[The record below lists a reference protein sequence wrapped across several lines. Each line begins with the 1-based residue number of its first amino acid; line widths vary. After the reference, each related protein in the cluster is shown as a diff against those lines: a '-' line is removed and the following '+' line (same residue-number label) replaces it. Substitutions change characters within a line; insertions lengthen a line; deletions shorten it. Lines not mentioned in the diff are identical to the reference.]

1 MEKSLFSP
9 RWYRVQALRPRLRS
23 HVALKRQ
30 HQRGVPWFV
39 LIEPGSERV
48 QRLNQAA
55 YQFVGRCDGRLTVQ
69 QIWDE
74 LLAARPD
81 EAMTQDEVLQLLVQ
95 MHDRGLIQCDVAP
108 DVESIFR
115 AQASQKTRH
124 RQQGVNPLA
133 FRLSL
138 GDPSRL
144 LDRFT
149 GLAPL
154 LFSNA
159 ALALWAVAVGTAL
172 VAAAMNWGELMP
184 YAHKTLASPRYLFMT
199 WLMYPVIKSV
209 HELAHGL
216 AVRRWGGQV
225 QQAGVTLFM
234 LSPVPF
240 VNASAADGF
249 RHRYQ
254 RAMVS
259 AAGIMAEL
267 AMAAVALAVW
277 FGVQPGLVRDL
288 AFIVM
293 LIGGMST
300 LLTNGN
306 PLMRFD
312 GYYFFC
318 DILDLRNLA
327 TRSGRWWQV
336 ALAHRLLGVTLPHGV
351 EPLRGERAWLMAY
364 APLSWA
370 YRLGLSIA
378 LAMFIGSISTLLG
391 ALTGALMLF
400 SVLLTP
406 LKALWSSVRRGAA
419 SDAECTRATW
429 RGGLV
434 AAAAI
439 ALAAVV
445 PMPFSTLAEGVVWLP
460 ERAQI
465 RAGTEG
471 FVASFAA
478 RDGQR
483 VKAGELLM
491 TLQDELLDAEH
502 AGHVSEATELEVQ
515 LYTAMGTDPQRT
527 PAIQQKL
534 AFARA
539 EIARIEQKQAQLE
552 IRAQADGIVVMPH
565 QAELLGSFH
574 KKGESL
580 GHLLT
585 DDPLTVRVALPQQD
599 ATLVRTNAGA
609 VNVRLAEDGHADRSA
624 RIRQDMTGAVERLP
638 SAALG
643 DRSGGRIA
651 TNGDDKDGLV
661 PRSPVVLMDL
671 AVAGTNPA
679 TTSSAASSGER
690 IGGRALVRFDHGWLP
705 LAAQLLRKLQQQV
718 LAHFN
723 PGA

>member
-1 MEKSLFSP
+1 MEKTSLFSP

-23 HVALKRQ
+23 HVSLKRQ
-30 HQRGVPWFV
+30 HQRGVPWYV

-48 QRLNQAA
+48 QRLNRAA

-69 QIWDE
+69 QVWDE

-81 EAMTQDEVLQLLVQ
+81 EAMTQDEVVQLLVQ
-95 MHDRGLIQCDVAP
+95 LHERGLIQCDVAP

-115 AQASQKTRH
+115 AQASQKSRA
-124 RQQGVNPLA
+124 RRQGVNPLA

-144 LDRFT
+144 LDRV
-149 GLAPL
+149 GGIAPL
-154 LFSNA
+154 LFSTT
-159 ALALWAVAVGTAL
+159 ALALWAVAVGAAL

-184 YAHKTLASPRYLFMT
+184 YAQKTLASPRYLFLT
-199 WLMYPVIKSV
+199 WLAYPVIKAV

-216 AVRRWGGQV
+216 AVRRWGGEV
-225 QQAGVTLFM
+225 RQAGVTLFM

-249 RHRYQ
+249 RYRYQ
-254 RAMVS
+254 RAVVS

-267 AMAAVALAVW
+267 AMAAMALGVW
-277 FGVQPGLVRDL
+277 LAVQPGLLRDL

-300 LLTNGN
+300 VLTNGN

-327 TRSGRWWQV
+327 TRSSRWWQV
-336 ALAHRLLGVTLPHGV
+336 VLARRLLGVTLPHGV
-351 EPLRGERAWLMAY
+351 EPLPGERAWLFAY

-378 LAMFIGSISTLLG
+378 LAMFIGGISTLLG
-391 ALTGALMLF
+391 ALSGALMLF
-400 SVLLTP
+400 SVLGAP
-406 LKALWSSVRRGAA
+406 LHALWSSVRRGAA
-419 SDAECTRATW
+419 GDAERTRAHW

-434 AAAAI
+434 AVVAV
-439 ALAAVV
+439 ALAVVV
-445 PMPFSTLAEGVVWLP
+445 PVPFSTTAEGVVWLP

-465 RAGTEG
+465 RAGTDG

-478 RDGQR
+478 RDGDR
-483 VKAGELLM
+483 VRTGDLLM
-491 TLQDELLDAEH
+491 VLQDEMLEAER
-502 AGHVSEATELEVQ
+502 AGHVSEAAELEVQ
-515 LYTAMGTDPQRT
+515 LYDSMSADPQRT
-527 PAIQQKL
+527 PVLQQKL
-534 AFARA
+534 DFARA

-552 IRAQADGIVVMPH
+552 VRAQADGVVVMPH

-574 KKGESL
+574 KKGDPL

-599 ATLVRTNAGA
+599 ATLVRTQVGA
-609 VNVRLAEDGHADRSA
+609 VSVRLAEDGHADRGA
-624 RIRQDMTGAVERLP
+624 RIRQDMAGAVERLP

-651 TNGDDKDGLV
+651 TNGDDKDGLT

-671 AVAGTNPA
+671 AVAG
-679 TTSSAASSGER
+679 AADANAGGGER

-705 LAAQLLRKLQQQV
+705 LGAQALRKLQQQV

-723 PGA
+723 PGT

>member
-9 RWYRVQALRPRLRS
+9 RWYRIQALRPRLRN
-23 HVALKRQ
+23 HVVLKRQ
-30 HQRGVPWFV
+30 YQRGVPWFV

-48 QRLNQAA
+48 QRLNQAG

-81 EAMTQDEVLQLLVQ
+81 QAMTQDEVLQLLVHL
-95 MHDRGLIQCDVAP
+95 HDRGLIQCDVAP

-115 AQASQKTRH
+115 AQASQKR
-124 RQQGVNPLA
+124 RFRRQGVNPLA

-144 LDRFT
+144 LDRLA
-149 GLAPL
+149 GLAPV
-154 LFSNA
+154 LFSNTTLVLWAAAVLA
-159 ALALWAVAVGTAL
+159 ALI
-172 VAAAMNWGELMP
+172 AAAMNWSELMP

-225 QQAGVTLFM
+225 RQAGVTLFM

-277 FGVQPGLVRDL
+277 FAVQPGLVRDL

-293 LIGGMST
+293 LVGGMST

-336 ALAHRLLGVTLPHGV
+336 ALARRLLGVTLPHGV
-351 EPLRGERAWLMAY
+351 EPLPGERGWLIAY

-370 YRLGLSIA
+370 YRLGLAVAI
-378 LAMFIGSISTLLG
+378 AMFIGGISTMLG
-391 ALTGALMLF
+391 LLTGVLMLF
-400 SVLLTP
+400 SVLIAP
-406 LKALWSSVRRGAA
+406 LGSLWSSVRRGAA
-419 SDAECTRATW
+419 SDADRNRATW
-429 RGGLV
+429 RGALV
-434 AAAAI
+434 ATAAVT
-439 ALAAVV
+439 LAAVV
-445 PMPFSTLAEGVVWLP
+445 PMPFGTLAEGVVWLP

-478 RDGQR
+478 QDGQR
-483 VKAGELLM
+483 VKAGDLLL
-491 TLQDELLDAEH
+491 TLQDELLTAQR
-502 AGHVSEATELEVQ
+502 AGYVSEATELEVM
-515 LYTAMGTDPQRT
+515 LYDSMSADPQRT
-527 PAIQQKL
+527 PAIEQKL
-534 AFARA
+534 GFARA
-539 EIARIEQKQAQLE
+539 EITRIEQKQSQLE

-599 ATLVRTNAGA
+599 ATLVRTQAGA
-609 VNVRLAEDGHADRSA
+609 VKVSLAEDGHTDRSA
-624 RIRQDMTGAVERLP
+624 RIRQDMTGAVEQLP

-643 DRSGGRIA
+643 DRGGGRIA

-671 AVAGTNPA
+671 AVATA
-679 TTSSAASSGER
+679 TGHER

-705 LAAQLLRKLQQQV
+705 LGAQLLRKLQQQV
-718 LAHFN
+718 LARFN

>member
-9 RWYRVQALRPRLRS
+9 RWYRVQALRPLLRN
-23 HVALKRQ
+23 HVVAKRQ
-30 HQRGVPWFV
+30 YQRGVPWFM
-39 LIEPGSERV
+39 LIEPGGERV
-48 QRLNQAA
+48 QRLNHAA

-74 LLAARPD
+74 LFATRPE

-95 MHDRGLIQCDVAP
+95 LYDRGLIQCDVAP

-115 AQASQKTRH
+115 AQATQKRRY
-124 RQQGVNPLA
+124 RQQGINPLA

-144 LDRFT
+144 LERFAR
-149 GLAPL
+149 LAPL
-154 LFSNA
+154 LFSNG
-159 ALALWAVAVGTAL
+159 ALVLWCIAVMTAL
-172 VAAAMNWGELMP
+172 VAAAMHWSELMP

-225 QQAGVTLFM
+225 RQAGVTLFM

-267 AMAAVALAVW
+267 AMAAMALAVW
-277 FGVQPGLVRDL
+277 LAVQPGLARDL

-312 GYYFFC
+312 GYYFFS

-327 TRSGRWWQV
+327 TRSGRWWQNE
-336 ALAHRLLGVTLPHGV
+336 LSRRLLGVTLPDGV
-351 EPLRGERAWLMAY
+351 EPLPGERAWLIAY

-378 LAMFIGSISTLLG
+378 IAMFIGGISTILG
-391 ALTGALMLF
+391 VLTGALMLF
-400 SVLLTP
+400 SVLVAP
-406 LKALWSSVRRGAA
+406 LRSLWGSVRRGAK
-419 SDAECTRATW
+419 SDAERTRASW

-434 AAAAI
+434 ATAGI
-439 ALAAVV
+439 TLAAVV

-465 RAGTEG
+465 RVETEG

-478 RDGQR
+478 HDGQR
-483 VKAGELLM
+483 VKAGELLL
-491 TLQDELLDAEH
+491 TLQDEMLEAQRT
-502 AGHVSEATELEVQ
+502 GYVSEATELEVMR
-515 LYTAMGTDPQRT
+515 YESMSADPQRT
-527 PAIQQKL
+527 PAIEQKL
-534 AFARA
+534 GFARA
-539 EIARIEQKQAQLE
+539 EIARIEQKQSQLE
-552 IRAQADGIVVMPH
+552 IRAQADGVVVMPH

-574 KKGESL
+574 KKGDSL

-599 ATLVRTNAGA
+599 ATLVRTQAGA
-609 VNVRLAEDGHADRSA
+609 IVVRLAEDGHADRSA
-624 RIRQDMTGAVERLP
+624 RIRQDLTGAVERLP

-651 TNGDDKDGLV
+651 TNGDDKDGLA

-671 AVAGTNPA
+671 SLAGGG
-679 TTSSAASSGER
+679 SGER
-690 IGGRALVRFDHGWLP
+690 LGGRALVRFDHGWLP
-705 LAAQLLRKLQQQV
+705 LGAQLLRKLQQQV
-718 LAHFN
+718 LARFN
-723 PGA
+723 PGI